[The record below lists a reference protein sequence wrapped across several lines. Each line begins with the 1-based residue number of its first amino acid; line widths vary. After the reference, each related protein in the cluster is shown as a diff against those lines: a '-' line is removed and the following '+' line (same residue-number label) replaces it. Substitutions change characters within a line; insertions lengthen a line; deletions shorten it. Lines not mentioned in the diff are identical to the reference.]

1 MIDFSFGRK
10 ESKGYD
16 ARAGFRD
23 RDCKPDAVYA
33 DKQWKYDYGQSLK
46 DQRAEERD
54 ACGDSSVIRAV
65 KNPDANILKPASRK
79 EDANR

>member
-46 DQRAEERD
+46 DQCAEERD
-54 ACGDSSVIRAV
+54 ACGDSSVIQGGKKSGCKYIKACKQEGRC
-65 KNPDANILKPASRK
+65 K
-79 EDANR
+79 